1 MNTGIEEMIT
11 KVIDFVQEDEVVAFA
26 SDIVRIPGFVGEET
40 HKASNE

>member
-1 MNTGIEEMIT
+1 MNTSIEEAMT
-11 KVIDFVQEDEVVAFA
+11 QVIDAVHEDEVVAFA